1 MRRIQNIFSKIMFI
15 ECTEFHTFF
24 EKLRISNVQNYVNSL
39 NNNVR

>member
-15 ECTEFHTFF
+15 ECIEFCTFF